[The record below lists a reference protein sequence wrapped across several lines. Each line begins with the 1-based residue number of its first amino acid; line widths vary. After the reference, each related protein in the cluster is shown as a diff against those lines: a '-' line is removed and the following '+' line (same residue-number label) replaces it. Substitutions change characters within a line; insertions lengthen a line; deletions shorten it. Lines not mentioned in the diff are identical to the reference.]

1 MSAFR
6 LVEGLT
12 ARALST
18 IALERTSTVN
28 SNTLPK
34 RTSDPIDPTGGEP
47 LAGSGFEAEEPDGRF
62 GSDVT
67 EAAEA

>member
-1 MSAFR
+1 
-6 LVEGLT
+6 
-12 ARALST
+12 
-18 IALERTSTVN
+18 VN